1 MRWLFLPIL
10 FTLFFSSLV
19 FAEGS
24 PIDTAEGVVVKVI
37 DGGKINVNSE
47 GMILKIRLYGIDAPE
62 KKKISLKTGEVNKA
76 GQPFG
81 EESWKALES
90 KVYHQKVQLEII
102 DIDRYGRMVAIV
114 WLRGREINKEMVAEG
129 WAWAYRKY
137 IHDPYTSEYINAEE
151 KARKEKR
158 GLWQQHKP
166 QPPWEF
172 RQIQK
177 LLMQLH
183 SSNSFKRF
191 NNKVSQG

>member
-24 PIDTAEGVVVKVI
+24 PIDTAEGVVVKVV
-37 DGGKINVNSE
+37 DGNKINVNSE

-62 KKKISLKTGEVNKA
+62 KMKISLKTGEVNKA

-81 EESWKALES
+81 EESWKALEN

-137 IHDPYTSEYINAEE
+137 IHDPTSVRNNIRIN
-151 KARKEKR
+151 
-158 GLWQQHKP
+158 
-166 QPPWEF
+166 
-172 RQIQK
+172 
-177 LLMQLH
+177 
-183 SSNSFKRF
+183 S
-191 NNKVSQG
+191 VS